1 MPLPELVFEN
11 KFSDL
16 ALILRSTDAV
26 SALCC
31 AALTEDRYVHQL
43 RRILASDWL
52 DHNRTPNGGEPLV
65 Q

>member
-1 MPLPELVFEN
+1 MPLPELVFDS

-31 AALTEDRYVHQL
+31 SALTEDRYLQL
-43 RRILASDWL
+43 LICLSVQVLAAELAKTGLFAS
-52 DHNRTPNGGEPLV
+52 
-65 Q
+65 